1 MKDHQHK
8 KKKQARIA
16 SDVEN
21 SQRRPVKRESNAVL
35 TSCRPWALTRTAH
48 SISGM
53 QRRRNAQTA
62 NAPVRIIWRF
72 YRTERPPRH
81 VLQKLADSRLRVKK
95 LNTKTLQLWSLMKPL
110 FTVQILFSLI
120 MTSICSAFRIF
131 LTRTIWG
138 VLLRFSGGDFIR
150 KVCFV
155 HVLCS
160 SVIIQRLV
168 YDLHMPQYYNS
179 STCKRSNGYRL
190 DFRCRSSDFSI
201 RRLA

>member
-1 MKDHQHK
+1 MKDLWKTTSIK
-8 KKKQARIA
+8 KKPGKDRFRRR
-16 SDVEN
+16 ELPETTGEEGE
-21 SQRRPVKRESNAVL
+21 QRRHHSSEFKRQKWSSQQDRGAL

-138 VLLRFSGGDFIR
+138 VLLRFFGGGF
-150 KVCFV
+150 
-155 HVLCS
+155 
-160 SVIIQRLV
+160 
-168 YDLHMPQYYNS
+168 Y
-179 STCKRSNGYRL
+179 
-190 DFRCRSSDFSI
+190 
-201 RRLA
+201 

>member
-8 KKKQARIA
+8 KKNQARIA

-21 SQRRPVKRESNAVL
+21 SQTRPVKRESNAVL

-138 VLLRFSGGDFIR
+138 VLLRFSGGGILLE
-150 KVCFV
+150 KSASYTYFV
-155 HVLCS
+155 HPS
-160 SVIIQRLV
+160 S
-168 YDLHMPQYYNS
+168 
-179 STCKRSNGYRL
+179 
-190 DFRCRSSDFSI
+190 FRDWFMICICRSIIIPARVNVPMVTD
-201 RRLA
+201 